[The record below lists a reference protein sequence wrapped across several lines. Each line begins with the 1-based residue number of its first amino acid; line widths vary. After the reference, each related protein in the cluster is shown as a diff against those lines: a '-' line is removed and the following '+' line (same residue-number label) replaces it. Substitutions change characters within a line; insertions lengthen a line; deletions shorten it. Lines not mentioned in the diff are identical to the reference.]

1 MSNIYVKKAQL
12 QDLPAIMKIIDNAK
26 ALLKADGSPQW
37 QDGSPDE
44 TTFINDINHGNCWV
58 LKVDNQ
64 IAGTATLLTTPDAN
78 YENISDG
85 QWKNTSAPYATIHRI
100 AISPDYRGMS
110 LGKFFLSNLIT
121 LGTHAG
127 INNFRID
134 THELNQRM
142 QHLVQQFN
150 FEYTGI
156 IYVNPTG
163 DGRRLAFELNLEK

>member
-1 MSNIYVKKAQL
+1 MSNIYVKKAQP

-44 TTFINDINHGNCWV
+44 TTFADDINHGNCWV

-85 QWKNTSAPYATIHRI
+85 QWKILVHHMLLFTELLFCLTTAECLSASSSYPI
-100 AISPDYRGMS
+100 
-110 LGKFFLSNLIT
+110 
-121 LGTHAG
+121 
-127 INNFRID
+127 
-134 THELNQRM
+134 
-142 QHLVQQFN
+142 
-150 FEYTGI
+150 
-156 IYVNPTG
+156 
-163 DGRRLAFELNLEK
+163 